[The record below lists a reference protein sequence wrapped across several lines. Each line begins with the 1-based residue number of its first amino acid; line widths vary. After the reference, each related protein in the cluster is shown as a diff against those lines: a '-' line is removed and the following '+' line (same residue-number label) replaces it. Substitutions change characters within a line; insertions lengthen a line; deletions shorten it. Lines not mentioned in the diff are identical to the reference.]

1 VKDFLHWLR
10 TTDLVSLA
18 FEAGLAVFILVSFV
32 RCALPE

>member
-1 VKDFLHWLR
+1 VRDFLNWLR

-18 FEAGLAVFILVSFV
+18 FEVGLAIFILVSFV